1 MREVPPGG
9 DRKGPKA
16 SKQNSQDQINTP
28 SLSRQIA
35 AFARSAE
42 GGGE

>member
-1 MREVPPGG
+1 MKEVPPGG

-16 SKQNSQDQINTP
+16 SKQNFQEKYNTP
-28 SLSRQIA
+28 SISGQIA

-42 GGGE
+42 GDGE